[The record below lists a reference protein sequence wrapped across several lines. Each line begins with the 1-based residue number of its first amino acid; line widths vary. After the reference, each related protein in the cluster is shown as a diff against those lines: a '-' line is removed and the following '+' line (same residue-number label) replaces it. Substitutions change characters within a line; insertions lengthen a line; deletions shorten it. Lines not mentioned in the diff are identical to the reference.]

1 MPYESDDRSSHTFC
15 SVLSTINSICDS
27 FPDAMLILGG
37 DFNVDFSRHTLHTA
51 ELQRFCTGMNL
62 SAVCNHPSSNVNF
75 TYQFNMKRFSVI
87 GLVVTSYVFASHVKL
102 VTSVHDVDNLSDLE
116 PEQCFKCVRLK
127 PTPVG
132 F

>member
-1 MPYESDDRSSHTFC
+1 
-15 SVLSTINSICDS
+15 
-27 FPDAMLILGG
+27 
-37 DFNVDFSRHTLHTA
+37 
-51 ELQRFCTGMNL
+51 
-62 SAVCNHPSSNVNF
+62 
-75 TYQFNMKRFSVI
+75 MKRFSVI
-87 GLVVTSYVFASHVKL
+87 GLVVTKCYVFASHVKL